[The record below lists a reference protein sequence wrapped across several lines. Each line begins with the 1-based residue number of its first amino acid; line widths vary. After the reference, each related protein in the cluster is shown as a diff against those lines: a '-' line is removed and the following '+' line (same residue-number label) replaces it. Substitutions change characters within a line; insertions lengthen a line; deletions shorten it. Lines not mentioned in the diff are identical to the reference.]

1 MNRVSP
7 RRRWSIAVIV
17 VIAAIAVAVVVSV
30 RGTDLDA
37 DTANAVPQ
45 DRPGPVLLVPGYG
58 GGTQELELLATTL
71 RATGRDVV
79 IVRTGGSGGLRE
91 QATTLGRAADARLA
105 AGAPSVDVIGYSS
118 GGVVARIWADELGGA
133 GVARRIVTLGSPH
146 HGTDVARLGAA
157 IAPGA
162 CPDACRQL
170 VPGSELLA
178 DLAETVPGPIWTAV
192 WTAQDAVV
200 TPPES
205 GILDGAVNVRVQD
218 VCGDAQISH
227 GQLPTDPLVVG
238 LVALAVG
245 IEPLD
250 EPPDA
255 ARCEEI
261 RAAGHR
267 AASRLASR

>member
-1 MNRVSP
+1 M
-7 RRRWSIAVIV
+7 AVVV
-17 VIAAIAVAVVVSV
+17 VISAIALAVAVAV
-30 RGTDLDA
+30 RGSDRDA
-37 DTANAVPQ
+37 GTGLSVPQ

-58 GGTQELELLATTL
+58 GGTREVEVLATTL

-79 IVRTGGSGGLRE
+79 IVRTGAATDLRE
-91 QATTLGRAADARLA
+91 QAAALGRAADARLA

-118 GGVVARIWADELGGA
+118 GGVVGRIWADDLDGA

-162 CPDACRQL
+162 CPEACRQL

-178 DLAETVPGPIWTAV
+178 DLAETVPGPVWTAV

-205 GILDGAVNVRVQD
+205 GLLDGAVNVRVQD
-218 VCGDAQISH
+218 VCGDARISH

-238 LVALAVG
+238 LVTLAVAV
-245 IEPLD
+245 EALD
-250 EPPDA
+250 EVPDA

-261 RAAGHR
+261 RAAGQLAVSR
-267 AASRLASR
+267 RASR

>member
-1 MNRVSP
+1 MHRVSA
-7 RRRWSIAVIV
+7 RRRWSVAVVV
-17 VIAAIAVAVVVSV
+17 VIAAIALAVAVAV
-30 RGTDLDA
+30 RGSDGTGLS
-37 DTANAVPQ
+37 VPQ

-58 GGTQELELLATTL
+58 GGTRELEVLATTL

-79 IVRTGGSGGLRE
+79 MVRTGAATDLRE
-91 QATTLGRAADARLA
+91 QAAVLGRAADARLA

-118 GGVVARIWADELGGA
+118 GGVVGRIWADELDGA
-133 GVARRIVTLGSPH
+133 SVARRIVTLGSPH

-162 CPDACRQL
+162 CPEACRQL
-170 VPGSELLA
+170 VPGSDLLA
-178 DLAETVPGPIWTAV
+178 DLAETVPGPVWTAV

-218 VCGDAQISH
+218 VCGDARISH

-238 LVALAVG
+238 LVTLAVAV
-245 IEPLD
+245 EALD
-250 EPPDA
+250 EVPDA
-255 ARCEEI
+255 ARCDEI
-261 RAAGHR
+261 RAAGHE
-267 AASRLASR
+267 AASRRASR